1 MAYYNPPQVMP
12 PTIAPSIRPNQQP
25 MPPVSDVAM
34 KQRHPNVPP
43 GIRPPGPVMQNQN
56 PQPGIS
62 PRVMALMG
70 RPPGAMPAP
79 GARPVQPGQMFQ
91 NAGQMMNSKPMQAQ
105 PTPEQ
110 MSMAQRLTSAQN
122 QVMPSKP
129 MQLPTHE
136 AGPRPMPPTVDPRR
150 RYPPRIAAFMPPS
163 TIGLPPPES
172 M

>member
-34 KQRHPNVPP
+34 KQRQPNVPP
-43 GIRPPGPVMQNQN
+43 GIQPPGPVMQNQN
-56 PQPGIS
+56 PRPGIS

-79 GARPVQPGQMFQ
+79 GARPVQPGQMF
-91 NAGQMMNSKPMQAQ
+91 
-105 PTPEQ
+105 
-110 MSMAQRLTSAQN
+110 RHLTSAQN

-150 RYPPRIAAFMPPS
+150 RYPPRIAALMPPP